1 MASGHPHNNYINNG
15 GLLPIPQISI
25 EAIVHKVAGWFGR
38 TPEDSE
44 RPFHQHPMDGSPIL
58 IRACSANS
66 AERRWRLRDALISP
80 INRYILIPIWVA
92 SHFGDDNGDDEPP
105 EGSEEEP
112 GDPEDD
118 ADDPDD
124 PKKENNGSNEG
135 DGDDGDEDGAGRHGE
150 GRGREYQHP
159 GGKSNSGNA
168 HNPPFG
174 GVAGVTTSRPHHG
187 YNNNHNAN
195 GGHEH
200 PEHAGG
206 QNNPW
211 RPRTTKAS
219 PIDEIRKINNEDG
232 WKSPGR
238 PFPPVRQYPAHG
250 RDFHESTSSSTST
263 TPTPLTTDGYGGGG
277 GLRNRSSSTAAMREL
292 WCHVYANA
300 GLRDDQLRTLSEHC
314 NYLLIDGEV
323 HLQGMG
329 LMPKVMSDAQI
340 LNRIRGA
347 MPSSVKILLATKDFD
362 SGFDKLLEVDDAE
375 PSMSGAAGG
384 EGELRARG
392 SAGLTPGG
400 GPSPGTISPKRA
412 QAFDAVIGL
421 LKRYQV
427 QGLALRELEGA
438 KHYNLNQAD
447 KGERAQLRARWA
459 ALYVQLAEYL
469 AEKGFEHAFL
479 VKPSLE
485 RYREYSLRNIVNEG
499 LGPVLLTSG
508 ALRAATSTLCVSP
521 FKWMRD
527 KRVITQ
533 TKVSL
538 CRHFAYA
545 ISLKTR
551 SCFYRRSLHGG
562 HFVGDTHH

>member
-1 MASGHPHNNYINNG
+1 MAVLVTVITIINIKIYEKYTHHSYIYR
-15 GLLPIPQISI
+15 
-25 EAIVHKVAGWFGR
+25 VACVVVPAAAR
-38 TPEDSE
+38 
-44 RPFHQHPMDGSPIL
+44 GSHL
-58 IRACSANS
+58 
-66 AERRWRLRDALISP
+66 
-80 INRYILIPIWVA
+80 
-92 SHFGDDNGDDEPP
+92 
-105 EGSEEEP
+105 
-112 GDPEDD
+112 
-118 ADDPDD
+118 
-124 PKKENNGSNEG
+124 
-135 DGDDGDEDGAGRHGE
+135 
-150 GRGREYQHP
+150 
-159 GGKSNSGNA
+159 

-174 GVAGVTTSRPHHG
+174 IGGGITTFRPRHG
-187 YNNNHNAN
+187 FNSHNDN
-195 GGHEH
+195 GHDHQEH
-200 PEHAGG
+200 GGG

-211 RPRTTKAS
+211 RPRTTKPS

-232 WKSPGR
+232 WKAPGR
-238 PFPPVRQYPAHG
+238 PYPPVRPYPPHSG
-250 RDFHESTSSSTST
+250 REFHETTSSSTST
-263 TPTPLTTDGYGGGG
+263 TRTPYTTAGYN
-277 GLRNRSSSTAAMREL
+277 GLRNQSAPNTSTMREL

-314 NYLLIDGEV
+314 SYLLVDGEV
-323 HLQGMG
+323 HLQGTG

-375 PSMSGAAGG
+375 PGVGIGAGVAV
-384 EGELRARG
+384 
-392 SAGLTPGG
+392 SAGIDDDALRSRAGVSGGSLSPGG
-400 GPSPGTISPKRA
+400 GLASGAISPKRV

-427 QGLALRELEGA
+427 QGLALRELENA

-533 TKVSL
+533 TKVSRPSFNFGFFL
-538 CRHFAYA
+538 RF
-545 ISLKTR
+545 LKI
-551 SCFYRRSLHGG
+551 F
-562 HFVGDTHH
+562 FI